1 MPAHPAD
8 TESSVNERLPFS
20 SLELE
25 AHWQVDCKET
35 LASLEKSIQQL
46 INESK
51 SIRSGQVEKIF
62 PPFTPRLQKCAF
74 IHNTK
79 KTNRYSSCPDYLR
92 IVKKTAIIQ
101 TAWPA
106 DHNQDM
112 GISISLKNSLID
124 LQKMLTS
131 EHCLN

>member
-25 AHWQVDCKET
+25 AHWQVNCKET
-35 LASLEKSIQQL
+35 LVGLEKSIQQL

-51 SIRSGQVEKIF
+51 TIRSDQIDKILS
-62 PPFTPRLQKCAF
+62 PFTTRLQKCAF

-79 KTNRYSSCPDYLR
+79 QTNRYSPCPAYTTITEQL
-92 IVKKTAIIQ
+92 AIIQ
-101 TAWPA
+101 TTWPA
-106 DHNQDM
+106 DHDQDM
-112 GISISLKNSLID
+112 ELSINLKNSLID